1 VDAGCK
7 SLISICFL
15 KIAGAPIGSP
25 QFWGSKEESMACV
38 LRRYGVTDSGK
49 NCRNKQDIQNQLT
62 AYSKQSLLGQVY
74 WDRHFCTVFLSGCP
88 ISYVPVQRRG
98 FGAARMNRHILV

>member
-1 VDAGCK
+1 
-7 SLISICFL
+7 
-15 KIAGAPIGSP
+15 
-25 QFWGSKEESMACV
+25 MACA

-74 WDRHFCTVFLSGCP
+74 WDKFIGTSLLGQVYWDKFIGTSLLGQAFLYGVFEWLS
-88 ISYVPVQRRG
+88 Y
-98 FGAARMNRHILV
+98 